1 MIKYADRGLVEQG
14 QTRPLFE
21 YLYVLYLFC
30 SVLIGLG
37 ESNFKS
43 TNIKHSN
50 IEKFREL
57 YKIPKKSCL
66 RYDRGISIM
75 CTISYP
81 INI

>member
-37 ESNFKS
+37 ESNL
-43 TNIKHSN
+43 NQQISN
-50 IEKFREL
+50 IQILKNLENYINL
-57 YKIPKKSCL
+57 YLEAKNVCL
-66 RYDRGISIM
+66 S
-75 CTISYP
+75 
-81 INI
+81 N

>member
-57 YKIPKKSCL
+57 YKIIFGS
-66 RYDRGISIM
+66 
-75 CTISYP
+75 
-81 INI
+81 